1 MRTIVFTFLLVVSLG
16 FVQGTTKTYG
26 AESLFRTAAK
36 ACVRDAAA
44 ITDIVNQRH
53 KLSAEIEKQ
62 KQEMNGLSI
71 KKDRKKYNEIQKTLT
86 DLLYKSN
93 STTHQYETAVGLFQK
108 ACSGKTIKFDAYKN
122 ACKGKLE
129 NKFCTAF
136 KAHHKKLSEMD
147 DDSGMPPGIN

>member
-1 MRTIVFTFLLVVSLG
+1 MRTVVFTSLFVMSLVAL
-16 FVQGTTKTYG
+16 QGVTPSYG
-26 AESLFRTAAK
+26 AETLFRTAAK

-44 ITDIVNQRH
+44 ITKIVNQRLE
-53 KLSAEIEKQ
+53 LSAEIDKQ
-62 KQEMNGLSI
+62 KTELNGLSI
-71 KKDRKKYNEIQKTLT
+71 KKDKRKYNKIQKVLT
-86 DLLYKSN
+86 NLLYESN
-93 STTHQYETAVGLFQK
+93 AVTHKYQDGVVLFQK
-108 ACSGKTIKFDAYKN
+108 ACSGKIIKFDAYKV